1 MFLYP
6 LKYYNDY
13 DNDAHGNNNR
23 KKKIKNLE
31 CSKNEYVQITSIY
44 NKAWWQ

>member
-23 KKKIKNLE
+23 KKINKNLV
-31 CSKNEYVQITSIY
+31 CSKTEYVQMF
-44 NKAWWQ
+44 

>member
-13 DNDAHGNNNR
+13 DNDAHGNITS
-23 KKKIKNLE
+23 KKIYKNLVRY
-31 CSKNEYVQITSIY
+31 KTEYIQITSIY
-44 NKAWWQ
+44 NKA

>member
-23 KKKIKNLE
+23 KKNKNLV
-31 CSKNEYVQITSIY
+31 CSKTEYVQITSIY
-44 NKAWWQ
+44 NKA